1 MALDDLRW
9 NLICLMV
16 NFSSQIGTGKI
27 LRTKF
32 LPGNFLEIQNLVM
45 LFLVQFFNKGL
56 DENLLKK
63 IGPCGNH
70 KLSTARAFLAACFSP
85 PVIGSGGAHHY
96 LQCGI
101 PGISYPQFSCAKSVS
116 SITCEICVPYQ
127 KWAFENCMD
136 HTPLRKQGAT
146 VDKIMSDNF
155 SLSFSGLRQVYEH
168 SVSKSHL
175 EAIEFCLSSEKK
187 KEVKD
192 NKAFQSN

>member
-1 MALDDLRW
+1 MRLLHQKVKRSWWKVVRMSLMIKNYVPNWKVNTSDLPQLSIVALDDLRW

-16 NFSSQIGTGKI
+16 NVSSQIGTGKI

-116 SITCEICVPYQ
+116 SSRVKFVFHIRNGHLKTVWIIPL
-127 KWAFENCMD
+127 WENKVQ
-136 HTPLRKQGAT
+136 L
-146 VDKIMSDNF
+146 
-155 SLSFSGLRQVYEH
+155 
-168 SVSKSHL
+168 
-175 EAIEFCLSSEKK
+175 
-187 KEVKD
+187 
-192 NKAFQSN
+192 